1 MNRPTPRQQDN
12 LPNRR
17 WLPPIFFLAIGFDYR
32 LSAGAGPTLA
42 VLEAVAFLAIF
53 IWFCDLVWSQ
63 RRVMATTMNVVREWR
78 WVVFYF
84 LWAWITVWVGFSR
97 SADNLFAFRN
107 LFPALVIGVVT
118 LVFVRNEGDVKRC
131 FIAYLFGVLVNVA
144 LAVPQKIFGRLYP
157 NSLHEGALVKMDLAG
172 EFVTN
177 TPAGFFVHPN
187 GLAVYLIP
195 AIIFLFF
202 GAFTGYFRGWKA
214 RFLAG
219 AFAICV
225 AAVMWLTYAKGA
237 IFWAMVGLCIAFA
250 PRSLRRYPGWLA
262 LGALSVIPAI
272 LFVST
277 DPFHLGFKTLSS
289 MITRFE
295 IWGSAIAAFRD
306 DPYILLFG
314 NGFRTIYYK
323 TLRLSELPYLN
334 AHNNVLNQILFFGV
348 PALLLYF
355 IAMSAAF
362 RRAGERIRSSGDLRI
377 LTTLVGVTVA
387 LVGAHFFEPVLDS
400 VALQAQ
406 YYGFLALTLAACRV
420 PTENGLIRR

>member
-1 MNRPTPRQQDN
+1 M
-12 LPNRR
+12 
-17 WLPPIFFLAIGFDYR
+17 WLPIFFFLAFGFDYR

-42 VLEAVAFLAIF
+42 VLEALSFLAIF
-53 IWFCDLVWSQ
+53 VWFCDLVWSQ
-63 RRVMATTMNVVREWR
+63 RLVMTITGEAMREWR

-84 LWAWITVWVGFSR
+84 LWAWLTVWVGFSR
-97 SADNLFAFRN
+97 SVDNLFAFRN
-107 LFPALVIGVVT
+107 LFPGLVVGVATLAFVRKESDVRRCVVAYLCGVVVN
-118 LVFVRNEGDVKRC
+118 LV
-131 FIAYLFGVLVNVA
+131 
-144 LAVPQKIFGRLYP
+144 LAVSQNVLGRPYP
-157 NSLHEGALVKMDLAG
+157 NGLHEGAMVKMDLAG
-172 EFVTN
+172 QFVIN

-187 GLAVYLIP
+187 ALAVYLIP
-195 AIIFLFF
+195 ATILLVF
-202 GAFTGYFRGWKA
+202 GAVTGAFREWKA
-214 RFLAG
+214 RF
-219 AFAICV
+219 V
-225 AAVMWLTYAKGA
+225 AVLLWVWVLGVMWLTYAKGA
-237 IFWAMVGLCIAFA
+237 IFWALAGLCISFA
-250 PRSLRRYPGWLA
+250 PRGMRRYPGWMALA
-262 LGALSVIPAI
+262 MLSTIPLI
-272 LFVST
+272 LLVGT
-277 DPFHLGFKTLSS
+277 DPFHWGFKTLSS

-355 IAMSAAF
+355 TALSSAF
-362 RRAGERIRSSGDLRI
+362 RRAGERIRSSGDSRL

-387 LVGAHFFEPVLDS
+387 LVGEHFFEPVLDS

-420 PTENGLIRR
+420 SIASPEFGRR